1 MKKPDRNDPCP
12 CGSGKKYKKCC
23 YLKALP
29 AAGEENSLRS
39 ELVRKVI
46 AFSLEQFPEAIDVA
60 HELFWLNFDPEAALE
75 GESLQAAETSF
86 WEWFIHDFQ
95 IENEGHATPIE
106 LYEKGGMALDPE
118 RIGMLERMRKTA
130 LCLYEVADVFPEEG
144 LLLNDLF
151 RGGQITVREKLGT
164 RGLRKWD
171 IIAARLISVDG
182 VSVISG
188 GMHPYPRSAK
198 SELLATF
205 EKMYGKYRKHEPEA
219 SRTDFLKLFGHY
231 FNRFWC
237 GLVKTPFQPK
247 LANRD
252 GQPLIFSK
260 ALFEIDDGSAVLE
273 KLRSLEVLEE
283 DDAGTF
289 LWLRKGAESDS
300 GIILGTVR
308 LQKRSLNLECNSR
321 ERLEEGKTLLR
332 EALGAS
338 LRYKADTFQDAYKA
352 MKEHPPS
359 PRKTQSQI
367 PREVELQ
374 LYDKF
379 MRKHYEKWIDEK
391 IPALGNKSPREA
403 VKKPSGKEKLVD
415 LLKEIEN
422 SEEHRKRRGEVSF
435 DTAWLWERLG
445 IRREE

>member
-39 ELVRKVI
+39 ELVRKVL
-46 AFSLEQFPEAIDVA
+46 AFSHERFPEAIETA
-60 HELFWLNFDPEAALE
+60 HELFWRDFDPEAELK

-95 IENEGHATPIE
+95 IEEEGYATPIE
-106 LYEKGGMALDPE
+106 LYEEGPMVLDPE
-118 RIGMLERMRKTA
+118 RIGMLERMRKTV
-130 LCLYEVADVFPEEG
+130 LSLYEVADVLPEKG

-151 RGGQITVREKLGT
+151 RGGQSTVRERLGT

-171 IIAARLISVDG
+171 IITARLISVDG
-182 VSVISG
+182 VDVISG
-188 GMHPYPRSAK
+188 GIHPFPRSAK
-198 SELLATF
+198 RELLESL
-205 EKMYGKYRKHEPEA
+205 EKMYCKYGKRAPED
-219 SRTDFLKLFGHY
+219 SRTDFLKLFGYY

-252 GQPLIFSK
+252 GQPLVFSK
-260 ALFEIDDGSAVLE
+260 ALFEMDDRTAVLE
-273 KLRSLEVLEE
+273 KLRSVEVLEE
-283 DDAGTF
+283 DDGAF
-289 LWLRKGAESDS
+289 HWLRKGAEDDS
-300 GIILGTVR
+300 GVIFGTIR
-308 LQKRSLNLECNSR
+308 LQEQSLSIECNSR
-321 ERLEEGKTLLR
+321 ERLKAGKVILH
-332 EALGAS
+332 EALGDL
-338 LRYKADTFQDAYKA
+338 LRHKADTFQDAYQA

-379 MRKHYEKWIDEK
+379 MREHYEKWIDEK

-403 VKKPSGKEKLVD
+403 VKSPSGKEKLVD

-422 SEEHRKRRGEVSF
+422 AEEHRKRRGEVSF

-445 IRREE
+445 IKREE